1 MKRRKF
7 IEQVSFITGGLLL
20 SHNAAFAIPVGVQKI
35 KGTVLS
41 GGKGIANVIVSD
53 GYSVIA
59 TDSKG
64 QYEITPHVD
73 ARAVF
78 VSTPSGYEF
87 NHDKCIARHYSLLK
101 KNDE

>member
-41 GGKGIANVIVSD
+41 GGKGIANIIVSD
-53 GYSVIA
+53 GYSVVA

-64 QYEITPHVD
+64 QYEI
-73 ARAVF
+73 
-78 VSTPSGYEF
+78 
-87 NHDKCIARHYSLLK
+87 
-101 KNDE
+101 